1 MNYKLQCE
9 NNFKNNSQK
18 NILIEKLVL
27 SLPKIKT
34 MQEKSNIP
42 NKEGFE
48 FIAILSDGSQV
59 KTKVCKNEKGLHS
72 FKEFK
77 NTIGWL
83 KIKNQ

>member
-1 MNYKLQCE
+1 
-9 NNFKNNSQK
+9 
-18 NILIEKLVL
+18 
-27 SLPKIKT
+27 